1 MKSFVLFAL
10 GAISAY
16 SQPFTAGIKLGIPVT
31 HFLGATETADV
42 TFPSYTNRYLG
53 GPTVEL
59 RLPFGLGIEVD
70 ALYRHYYWQT
80 NGLVTIPTGTVTLD
94 ARGKTNDWEFPV
106 LAKYRLPVKLVR
118 PFLDAGV
125 SWSTL
130 QGYKQTE
137 TVVSPIPISAPSA
150 LNQAAHNTVKGAV
163 IGGGLDI
170 KAPYVHLSPELRY
183 THWGNQHFLP
193 NSELPSQFP
202 VHSEIGISSNQDQVE
217 ILMGIT
223 F

>member
-10 GAISAY
+10 GALSAF
-16 SQPFTAGIKLGIPVT
+16 SQPFTAGVKLGIPVT
-31 HFLGATETADV
+31 NYLGSVNSDNV

-80 NGLVTIPTGTVTLD
+80 AGSLTLPSGIVTLSS
-94 ARGKTNDWEFPV
+94 RGKTNDWEFPL
-106 LAKYRLPVKLVR
+106 LAKYRLPIKLVR

-125 SWSTL
+125 SFATL

-137 TVVSPIPISAPSA
+137 TVVSPIPIAAPA
-150 LNQAAHNTVKGAV
+150 NLNQPAHNTVKGAV
-163 IGGGLDI
+163 IGGGLEI

-183 THWGNQHFLP
+183 THWGSQHFVP
-193 NSELPSQFP
+193 NSDVPSQFP
-202 VHSEIGISSNQDQVE
+202 IHSGLGISSNQDQVE
-217 ILMGIT
+217 ILMGVT